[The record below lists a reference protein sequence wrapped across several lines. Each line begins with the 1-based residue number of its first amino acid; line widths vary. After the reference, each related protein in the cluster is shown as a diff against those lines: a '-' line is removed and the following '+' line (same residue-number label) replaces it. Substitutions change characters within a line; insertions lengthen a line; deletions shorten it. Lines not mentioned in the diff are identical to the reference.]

1 MAVNKALR
9 AEVQAEIARL
19 LEKYGR
25 NYNFGDLYR
34 KYEGRITQTT
44 FYRWVKQ
51 IDDSG
56 IPAQKAIRKAKK
68 RVARKAKKRG
78 ITDKPAL
85 ATEVATEV
93 VEVLPAIP
101 DASDIAGVSLTDMSR
116 KLGWCMSEL
125 EKIIE
130 FTKRKDGGIRNPKMQ
145 MQAIEG
151 LRKTVDSVTRL
162 MDLIWDI
169 RRSQQFHQT
178 IFNRLRERDPEL
190 VELILAD
197 LKRLN
202 ADWGIQL

>member
-1 MAVNKALR
+1 MAVNKELR

-34 KYEGRITQTT
+34 KYEGQITQTT

-85 ATEVATEV
+85 STEVATEV

-151 LRKTVDSVTRL
+151 LRRTIDSTTRL
-162 MDLIWDI
+162 MEMLWDI
-169 RRSQQFHQT
+169 RRTEQFQQA

>member
-1 MAVNKALR
+1 MAADKALR
-9 AEVQAEIARL
+9 DEIQAEIAHL

-34 KYEGRITQTT
+34 KHKDQVAHTT

-85 ATEVATEV
+85 VAEVATEV

-101 DASDIAGVSLTDMSR
+101 DASDIAGVSLTDMSH

-125 EKIIE
+125 ENIIE

-151 LRKTVDSVTRL
+151 LRRTIDSTTRL
-162 MDLIWDI
+162 MEMLWDI
-169 RRSQQFHQT
+169 RRTEQFHRA
-178 IFNRLRERDPEL
+178 IFNRLSERDPEL

-197 LKRLN
+197 LTQLN

>member
-1 MAVNKALR
+1 MAVNKELR
-9 AEVQAEIARL
+9 AEVQTEIAHL

-34 KYEGRITQTT
+34 KYEGRITQTS

-68 RVARKAKKRG
+68 RVARKAKKKN
-78 ITDKPAL
+78 IKTKPAL
-85 ATEVATEV
+85 AAEVATEV

-101 DASDIAGVSLTDMSR
+101 DASDIAGVSLTEMSR

-151 LRKTVDSVTRL
+151 LRRTIDSTTRL
-162 MDLIWDI
+162 MEMLWDI
-169 RRSQQFHQT
+169 RRTEQFHRA
-178 IFNRLRERDPEL
+178 IFNRLKERDPEFI
-190 VELILAD
+190 ELILTD
-197 LKRLN
+197 LKQISK
-202 ADWGIQL
+202 DWGFE